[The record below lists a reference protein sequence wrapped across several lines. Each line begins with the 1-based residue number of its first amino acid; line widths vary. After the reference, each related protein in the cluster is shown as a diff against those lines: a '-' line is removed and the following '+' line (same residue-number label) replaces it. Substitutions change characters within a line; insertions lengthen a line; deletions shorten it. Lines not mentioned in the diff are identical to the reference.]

1 MSCGLR
7 EELKEES
14 PLFARVIQPCDE
26 GAGSLGGAGW
36 DTGAAVYGAALCTGT
51 SQLAA
56 EQLGCVFAPAI

>member
-14 PLFARVIQPCDE
+14 PLFNRAIQPCD
-26 GAGSLGGAGW
+26 GGAGW
-36 DTGAAVYGAALCTGT
+36 DAGAAAYGAAVCTRT